1 MNKCPSTFKFSKSMI
16 SKSILGG
23 RVSIYCTSL
32 SGSTSQNIE
41 VDDWCLNEKLLFIK
55 IKIHTKWWNVSKL
68 GFSKNDLGFTMFP
81 SHSFEYNRRMW
92 VAYGLFPFFQVHKK
106 ISRDN
111 LKFIWHAQPLDWKT
125 QEKIM
130 K

>member
-1 MNKCPSTFKFSKSMI
+1 MI
-16 SKSILGG
+16 LDLQCFHRIHLNITGG
-23 RVSIYCTSL
+23 
-32 SGSTSQNIE
+32 
-41 VDDWCLNEKLLFIK
+41 
-55 IKIHTKWWNVSKL
+55 
-68 GFSKNDLGFTMFP
+68 
-81 SHSFEYNRRMW
+81 W